1 MDISMNAAKGL
12 EEEAGRHVNGTI
24 EDHTIFFYGTCGKL
38 LFCCRPVILKFFKSV
53 LTDETS
59 CDILISVIVI
69 VIDFDY

>member
-24 EDHTIFFYGTCGKL
+24 EDHTIFFSMAPAVTAL
-38 LFCCRPVILKFFKSV
+38 LLPAGNFKIFKSV